1 MKRKRQS
8 ITLKD
13 FLPSSS
19 TSLNNTSNSSKCPAT
34 AACGN
39 SSNKNKENAK
49 RRRADKDK
57 KDTNLKKTKKDDSL
71 EKNKKKVTKKRTA
84 NNEEDEEPPM
94 DERKRKRLKRLGT
107 RKSTVKIF
115 LGTICKSNAVKE
127 RIIEDA
133 KIVSRMR
140 IEVSLM
146 ALQSLYHDTNHYL
159 LEKWTNDGPNY
170 LELFIALKRKIN
182 TQVVR
187 DPQFV
192 ALIEEYKVT
201 RGNMPLYD
209 CENRS
214 AIIQEEARKMNRE
227 FKTSFLK
234 HFESRL
240 TRLVQH
246 LLSAKDNASN
256 SDAADDAEEENIVK
270 DALDNDDDDDA
281 EAERILKMARRER
294 HNEKKRR
301 NRKKFKAKRRKL
313 KRIEATA
320 AAAASREENHRRTA
334 KEIANFKIQE
344 RRENRA
350 KDNSHREK
358 VFSKRKTRKRRK
370 HPKTHGKRKDIALKS
385 RWSSSA
391 SRIRNN
397 TVSTRKE
404 AIQVVENL
412 LNNND
417 CDIAEFN
424 NFLNPQEKLNFQNMK
439 RDVNDD
445 GEEDD
450 RNSEWTKF
458 IPFMIRVQQYFHDN
472 NIHNFVLVP
481 QAQLGIA
488 HVLYSNTGLEDLKRG
503 AEQDVFLKKELQI
516 RRQSIPFKQKQLQIK
531 EAKTCKNVEIN
542 RFLQIKNKIQ
552 RWEYMFDISSAERG
566 KVGAFAEVMTTNG
579 VDASIIFNV
588 PKMESVEEKEGP
600 APETR
605 FKVFYGFDPGKK
617 ATLGGVRRVRGA
629 QPSMEDKLKDNHIYL
644 KSSSFRWQMND
655 FRRRERKKEFGLDLQ
670 KYYKQYVLEN
680 PERMA
685 NFSNTNPRDYK
696 RIIEYK
702 LHLFERFQ
710 ELHEQKCVVR
720 LKMDKYISRQR
731 ECEKLVNF
739 FIGDTFQKPCF
750 VAFGNAS
757 LPNFTR
763 GYVGTALN
771 QLKRTFVNRAK
782 QLGDKRLKFVK
793 VNEYHT
799 TALCS
804 NCCFDVIKSK
814 SPHRFLQC
822 NKCRTTWERDINGGR
837 NILNVGLID
846 EGIIPK
852 EAPFDEATFHYRN
865 N

>member
-39 SSNKNKENAK
+39 TTNKNKENAK

-57 KDTNLKKTKKDDSL
+57 NDTNLKKTKKDDSL
-71 EKNKKKVTKKRTA
+71 EKNKKKITKKRTA
-84 NNEEDEEPPM
+84 NKEEDEEPPM

-115 LGTICKSNAVKE
+115 LGTICKSNDVKE

-146 ALQSLYHDTNHYL
+146 ALQSLCHDTNHYL

-182 TQVVR
+182 TQIVR

-209 CENRS
+209 CEYRS
-214 AIIQEEARKMNRE
+214 SIIQEEARKMNRE

-234 HFESRL
+234 HFETRL
-240 TRLVQH
+240 SKLVQH
-246 LLSAKDNASN
+246 LLSSKDNASN
-256 SDAADDAEEENIVK
+256 TDAADDEEEEKIVK
-270 DALDNDDDDDA
+270 DALDDDA
-281 EAERILKMARRER
+281 EAERILKMERRER
-294 HNEKKRR
+294 HNKKKRR
-301 NRKKFKAKRRKL
+301 NRKKFKARRRKL
-313 KRIEATA
+313 KKIEAT
-320 AAAASREENHRRTA
+320 AAASREENHRRTS
-334 KEIANFKIQE
+334 KEIPNLKIQE

-358 VFSKRKTRKRRK
+358 VFSKRKTRKRKK
-370 HPKTHGKRKDIALKS
+370 HSKTHGKRKDIALKN

-391 SRIRNN
+391 SRIRN
-397 TVSTRKE
+397 TLSTRKE
-404 AIQVVENL
+404 AIQVVEKL
-412 LNNND
+412 LNKNV

-424 NFLNPQEKLNFQNMK
+424 NNFLNPQEWLNFQNMK
-439 RDVNDD
+439 QDVNDD
-445 GEEDD
+445 GEDDD

-458 IPFMIRVQQYFHDN
+458 ILFMIRVQQYFHDN

-488 HVLYSNTGLEDLKRG
+488 HVLYSNTGLEDLKKG
-503 AEQDVFLKKELQI
+503 AEQDVFLRKELQI
-516 RRQSIPFKQKQLQIK
+516 RQQSIPFKQKERQIK

-552 RWEYMFDISSAERG
+552 RWKYIFDISSAERG

-588 PKMESVEEKEGP
+588 PKMESVEKKEDP

-680 PERMA
+680 PEKIA
-685 NFSNTNPRDYK
+685 NFSKTNSRDYK

-702 LHLFERFQ
+702 LHLFQRFQ

-720 LKMDKYISRQR
+720 LKMDK
-731 ECEKLVNF
+731 
-739 FIGDTFQKPCF
+739 CF
-750 VAFGNAS
+750 VS
-757 LPNFTR
+757 
-763 GYVGTALN
+763 
-771 QLKRTFVNRAK
+771 
-782 QLGDKRLKFVK
+782 
-793 VNEYHT
+793 
-799 TALCS
+799 
-804 NCCFDVIKSK
+804 
-814 SPHRFLQC
+814 
-822 NKCRTTWERDINGGR
+822 
-837 NILNVGLID
+837 
-846 EGIIPK
+846 EGM
-852 EAPFDEATFHYRN
+852 
-865 N
+865 